1 MTVIRAAGSA
11 DVPEIAELERSCF
24 SPPWSE
30 KSLLDEL
37 GSPDAFFAV
46 ASDEDKILGFC
57 IARFAGGEAE
67 LYRIAVREDARRRG
81 TAALMMGSMIRW
93 AEEQGAEKLFLEVR
107 AGNGPAVGLYER
119 SGFSVINIR
128 KNYYSAPAEDAL
140 IMERT
145 IVRG

>member
-1 MTVIRAAGSA
+1 MTAVRAAGSA

-30 KSLLDEL
+30 KSLAEEL
-37 GSPDAFFAV
+37 CSPDAFFAV
-46 ASDEDKILGFC
+46 ASDGGRILGFC
-57 IARFAGGEAE
+57 IARIAGGEAE

-81 TAALMMGSMIRW
+81 TAALLMGSMIRW
-93 AEEQGAEKLFLEVR
+93 AEERGAEKLFLEVR
-107 AGNGPAVGLYER
+107 AGNRPAVGLYER
-119 SGFSVINIR
+119 CGFSVINIR

-145 IVRG
+145 VVRG